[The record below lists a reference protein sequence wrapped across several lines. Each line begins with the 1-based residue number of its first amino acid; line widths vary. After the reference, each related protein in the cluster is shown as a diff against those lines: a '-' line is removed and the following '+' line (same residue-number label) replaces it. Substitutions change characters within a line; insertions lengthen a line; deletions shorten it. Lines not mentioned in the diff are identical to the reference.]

1 MNNRLINIPN
11 SKSFFIFGPRQT
23 GKSTLLKSLFN
34 PATDIYYDLLKSE
47 EYLRLMHQPALLRE
61 EVQSRKVK
69 RVFID
74 EIQRIPDL
82 LNEVHWL
89 IEQDKSIQF
98 IFSGSS
104 ARKLKRMKANM
115 LGGRA
120 ITLQLYPLTT
130 SELGNSFNLMRALQ
144 YGTLPAYYFENDT
157 TTLQDQLRAYV
168 ETYLEEE
175 IELEAQIRQLGV
187 FIRFLTL
194 AAHENG
200 QILNYSNLGNNI
212 STSYQTIKGYYQ
224 ILEDTL
230 VGQFLWPYSH
240 SVRKTLVKHP
250 KFYFFDPGVVRTLTK
265 KLTAPLEIKTTE
277 FGKAFE
283 HWIFLEMVRHN
294 SYFKC
299 DWTFSFYR
307 TNQVEVDII
316 IETPQ
321 EKTFAIEIKGNDT
334 IATNDLHG
342 LKSFKEIC
350 PKAHLAVVS
359 MSPKRRMM
367 GDVTI
372 LPWQEWLEWMQN
384 CK

>member
-1 MNNRLINIPN
+1 MIYRLIKIPDL
-11 SKSFFIFGPRQT
+11 KSFFIFGPRQT
-23 GKSTLLKSLFN
+23 GKSTLLKSLYT
-34 PATDIYYDLLKSE
+34 ASTDLYYDLLKSE

-61 EVQSRKVK
+61 EIQSRKIK

-89 IEQDKSIQF
+89 LEHNKSLQF
-98 IFSGSS
+98 ILSGSS

-120 ITLQLYPLTT
+120 ITLQLYPLTS
-130 SELGNSFNLMRALQ
+130 SELENNFSLMRALQ
-144 YGTLPAYYFENDT
+144 YGTLPAYYFEADLAI
-157 TTLQDQLRAYV
+157 LQDQLRAYV
-168 ETYLEEE
+168 ETYLKEE

-187 FIRFLTL
+187 FVRFLTL

-200 QILNYSNLGNNI
+200 QILNYSKLANNI
-212 STSYQTIKGYYQ
+212 GTSYQTVKGYYQ

-230 VGQFLWPYSH
+230 VGQFLWPYSR
-240 SVRKTLVKHP
+240 SIRKSLVKHP
-250 KFYFFDPGVVRTLTK
+250 KFYFFDPGVVRTITK
-265 KLTAPLEIKTTE
+265 KITAPLEIKTSE
-277 FGKAFE
+277 FGRAFE
-283 HWIFLEMVRHN
+283 HWILLEMIRHN

-321 EKTFAIEIKGNDT
+321 EKTFAIEIKGMDY

-342 LKSFKEIC
+342 LKSFQGIC

-359 MSPKRRMM
+359 LTPNKRLL

-372 LPWQEWLEWMQN
+372 LPWQEWLTWIQSQ
-384 CK
+384 